1 MLIVRAGLHRTGASH
16 FSRWPWMKSLSSN
29 TDLSLV
35 GCVASWGY
43 ELHGNG
49 STQEEACLRPTEVQ
63 HVWVRYKLQQN
74 GITKLPHYY
83 AVPAVWRNLTRL
95 RMIVSLILDCLT
107 TLFQT
112 WRSIVKDGSMIVSG
126 KLIRFRNKMVD
137 MKIEHTRAP
146 GYWRRSPVNQ

>member
-1 MLIVRAGLHRTGASH
+1 
-16 FSRWPWMKSLSSN
+16 MKSLSSS

-63 HVWVRYKLQQN
+63 HVWVQYKLQQN
-74 GITKLPHYY
+74 GITKLPHYD

-95 RMIVSLILDCLT
+95 RMIVSSELG
-107 TLFQT
+107 LFNDTVSAVT
-112 WRSIVKDGSMIVSG
+112 WRRK
-126 KLIRFRNKMVD
+126 
-137 MKIEHTRAP
+137 
-146 GYWRRSPVNQ
+146 RRQYDRE

>member
-1 MLIVRAGLHRTGASH
+1 MLTVRAVLHRTRAPH
-16 FSRWPWMKSLSSN
+16 FSRWPRMESLSSC

-74 GITKLPHYY
+74 GITKLPHYDT
-83 AVPAVWRNLTRL
+83 VPAVWRNLTRL
-95 RMIVSLILDCLT
+95 RMIVSLSLDCLT
-107 TLFQT
+107 TLFQ
-112 WRSIVKDGSMIVSG
+112 
-126 KLIRFRNKMVD
+126 
-137 MKIEHTRAP
+137 P
-146 GYWRRSPVNQ
+146 

>member
-1 MLIVRAGLHRTGASH
+1 
-16 FSRWPWMKSLSSN
+16 MKSLSSN

-49 STQEEACLRPTEVQ
+49 STQEEACLRLTEVQ

-74 GITKLPHYY
+74 GITKLPHYD

-95 RMIVSLILDCLT
+95 RMIVSLILYCLT
-107 TLFQT
+107 KLFQL
-112 WRSIVKDGSMIVSG
+112 WRGVVKDGNM
-126 KLIRFRNKMVD
+126 MVNG
-137 MKIEHTRAP
+137 E
-146 GYWRRSPVNQ
+146 

>member
-1 MLIVRAGLHRTGASH
+1 ME
-16 FSRWPWMKSLSSN
+16 SLSSN

-74 GITKLPHYY
+74 GITKLPHYV

-95 RMIVSLILDCLT
+95 RMNVSLILDYFSRGL
-107 TLFQT
+107 
-112 WRSIVKDGSMIVSG
+112 VS
-126 KLIRFRNKMVD
+126 
-137 MKIEHTRAP
+137 
-146 GYWRRSPVNQ
+146 